1 MEDLINPLATA
12 LYEQYGFLNPAQL
25 VLFSQ
30 TETQTAQASTQYQD
44 AFTLDRLVGTTRA
57 ILRDAHYDKDIP
69 ILESILGNVF
79 DDYKD
84 VLISAGIHLGQ
95 VARTFQDYGQGRQVN
110 LAGADIRS
118 SSTLNTISSTT
129 YVLETG
135 AALLNAKQ
143 LLQQSAYTHVIS
155 DLYQLFSQCSFYRA
169 EFETHQSNKFLIHAN
184 DYEVSAATV
193 TEQAGNRILYADDL
207 LITVGSKKGFNL
219 NKDFALLTD
228 LKALIDRFGGRQN
241 IPEEEIT
248 AYIKAQAADFISGAD
263 IERLFKTLEEVPN
276 ILETLAKG
284 KLTIAASKAGF
295 DFDNWTVSA
304 KNVSQSANQYTV
316 HADRLNLSGGAT
328 TLYGSSANV
337 GAAGLL
343 RISGSP
349 VMINGARVAAPGII
363 PLEVIER
370 HKPSKF
376 SEVPIYEKTSL
387 LQTQSA
393 GGIQMGSQEV
403 VSPPQGT
410 AGAYAGISP
419 AGRISTS
426 PITAP
431 VYNRD
436 ENLPD
441 ESITRP
447 TL

>member
-12 LYEQYGFLNPAQL
+12 LYEHYGFLNPAQL
-25 VLFSQ
+25 GLFSQ

-84 VLISAGIHLGQ
+84 ILISAGIHLGQ

-155 DLYQLFSQCSFYRA
+155 DLYQLFSQCSFYRS

-184 DYEVSAATV
+184 NYEVSAATV
-193 TEQAGNRILYADDL
+193 TEQAGKRILYADDL
-207 LITVGSKKGFNL
+207 LITVGAEKGFNQ
-219 NKDFALLTD
+219 D
-228 LKALIDRFGGRQN
+228 G
-241 IPEEEIT
+241 
-248 AYIKAQAADFISGAD
+248 
-263 IERLFKTLEEVPN
+263 
-276 ILETLAKG
+276 G
-284 KLTIAASKAGF
+284 KLTITALRAGF
-295 DFDNWTVSA
+295 EFENWTVNA
-304 KNVSQSANQYTV
+304 ENVLQRANQYTI
-316 HADRLNLSGGAT
+316 HADRLTLSGST
-328 TLYGSSANV
+328 TTVYGSSANV

-349 VMINGARVAAPGII
+349 VMINGARVAAPGRI
-363 PLEVIER
+363 PIEVIER

-441 ESITRP
+441 QSITRP